1 MYTLFLE
8 SDKILYQI
16 KQMSKSIDLANAIRV
31 LSMDAVEKAKSG
43 HPGMPMGM
51 ADIAEVLWR
60 KHLKHNPN
68 NPKWVNRDR
77 FVLSNGHGSMLLY
90 SLLHLTGYDLS
101 MEEIKSFRQLGSKTP
116 GHPEFGVTPGVE
128 TTTGPLGQG
137 MANAVGMAIAE
148 KLLCSRFNNKDLE
161 VIDHFTYVFCGDGCL
176 MEGITHEACS
186 LAGTLKLGKLIA
198 VYDDNEISIDGEVS
212 GWFTEDIPK
221 RFESY
226 GWHVIPNVD
235 GHDSRRINEAFE
247 QAKENLDQPTIICCK
262 TKIGKGSP
270 NKAGTASAHG
280 SALGEEEI
288 ALSRKELNWE
298 YPPFVIPDEIYSGW
312 DAKDIGNSKE
322 GEWQKLFQNYEI
334 KYPDLA
340 RELTR
345 SLSNELPDNFV
356 HQIDKFINDLQGI
369 QEDMASRKSSEVV
382 LNFLGP
388 LLPELIG
395 GSADLSGS
403 NNTRWTGTKA
413 INESMADGNYIYYG
427 VREFAM
433 TAIVNGLVL
442 HGGIR
447 PYAGTFLTF
456 LDYARNAVRLAAL
469 MEISSIFIYSH
480 DSIGLGE
487 DGPTHQPIE
496 HLASLRS
503 TPGLETW
510 RPCDTVETAVSW
522 KEALLNKNNPTAII
536 LSRQTLK
543 AQGRNQNQQ
552 DLIEKGGY
560 ILRDSENKPN
570 LVIISTGSELG
581 AVIEAVQEIDPE
593 KNIRVVSMPCSE
605 RFDQQSEDYKE
616 KVLGKEV
623 PRLAVEASY
632 DDWWIKYVGLQGKVI
647 GMTEFGE
654 SAPGDVLQKHYGF
667 DKESLIKIIDS
678 LL

>member
-1 MYTLFLE
+1 
-8 SDKILYQI
+8 
-16 KQMSKSIDLANAIRV
+16 MSKSIELANAIRV
-31 LSMDAVEKAKSG
+31 LSMDAVEKAKCG

-60 KHLKHNPN
+60 KHLNHNPN

-101 MEEIKSFRQLGSKTP
+101 MEEIKNFRQLGSKTP
-116 GHPEFGVTPGVE
+116 GHPEFGITPGVE

-137 MANAVGMAIAE
+137 IANAVGMAIAE
-148 KLLCSRFNNKDLE
+148 KLLCSRFNNKDFS

-226 GWHVIPNVD
+226 GWHVIPNID
-235 GHDSRRINEAFE
+235 GHDSGVVNKAFE
-247 QAKENLDQPTIICCK
+247 QAKKNQDQPTIICCK

-280 SALGEEEI
+280 SALGGEEVL
-288 ALSRKELNWE
+288 LSRKELNWE
-298 YPPFVIPDEIYSGW
+298 HSAFVIPDEIYSGW
-312 DAKDIGNSKE
+312 DAKDKGSLREK
-322 GEWQKLFQNYEI
+322 EWQKLFENYKE

-340 RELTR
+340 SELKR
-345 SLSNELPDNFV
+345 SLSNELPDDFTNQFDEL
-356 HQIDKFINDLQGI
+356 ISDLQENQDDI
-369 QEDMASRKSSEVV
+369 ASRKSSEVI

-403 NNTRWTGTKA
+403 NNTRWSGTKA
-413 INESMADGNYIYYG
+413 INASATDGNYIYYG

-442 HGGIR
+442 HGGFR

-469 MEISSIFIYSH
+469 MEIPSIFIYSH

-496 HLASLRS
+496 HLTSLRS

-522 KEALLNKNNPTAII
+522 KAALLNKNNPTAII
-536 LSRQTLK
+536 LSRQALK
-543 AQGRNQNQQ
+543 AQDRSQ
-552 DLIEKGGY
+552 DQKNLIEKGGY
-560 ILRDSENKPN
+560 ILLDSEDRPN

-581 AVIEAVQEIDPE
+581 AVMEAVKEMGPE
-593 KNIRVVSMPCSE
+593 KNIRVVSMPSTE
-605 RFDQQSEDYKE
+605 RFDQQNEVYKE
-616 KVLGKEV
+616 KVLGQGI
-623 PRLAVEASY
+623 PRLAIEASY
-632 DDWWIKYVGLQGKVI
+632 DDWWIKYVGLEGKVV
-647 GMTEFGE
+647 GMKEFGE
-654 SAPGDVLQKHYGF
+654 SAPGDVLLKHYGF
-667 DKESLIKIIDS
+667 DKENIIKIIDS

>member
-1 MYTLFLE
+1 MP
-8 SDKILYQI
+8 
-16 KQMSKSIDLANAIRV
+16 KSIELANAIRI
-31 LSMDAVEKAKSG
+31 LSMDAVENAKSG

-60 KHLKHNPN
+60 KHLRHNPN
-68 NPKWVNRDR
+68 NPEWVNRDR
-77 FVLSNGHGSMLLY
+77 FVLSNGHGSMLIY

-101 MEEIKSFRQLGSKTP
+101 IEEIKNFRQLGSKTP

-137 MANAVGMAIAE
+137 IANAVGMAIAE
-148 KLLCSRFNNKDLE
+148 RLISSKFNTEDFT

-186 LAGTLKLGKLIA
+186 LAGTLKLGKLVV
-198 VYDDNEISIDGEVS
+198 VYDDNDISIDGEVS

-226 GWHVIPNVD
+226 GWHVIPNID
-235 GHDSRRINEAFE
+235 GHVSNQIDKAFE
-247 QAKENLDQPTIICCK
+247 QAKENLNQPTIICCK

-280 SALGEEEI
+280 TALGEEETV
-288 ALSRKELNWE
+288 LTRKELNWE
-298 YPPFVIPDEIYSGW
+298 HSAFIIPDEIYLGW
-312 DAKDIGNSKE
+312 DAKEVGSSREEDWK
-322 GEWQKLFQNYEI
+322 KLFKNYEQ

-340 RELTR
+340 SELTR
-345 SLSNELPDNFV
+345 TLSKGLPDNFLD
-356 HQIDKFINDLQGI
+356 QIDKFINDLQEN
-369 QEDMASRKSSEVV
+369 QEDIASRKSSELV

-388 LLPELIG
+388 LLPELVG

-403 NNTRWTGTKA
+403 NNTRWVGTKA
-413 INESMADGNYIYYG
+413 INETEAGGNYLYYG
-427 VREFAM
+427 AREFAM

-442 HGGIR
+442 HGGVR

-469 MEISSIFIYSH
+469 MEIPSIFIYSH

-496 HLASLRS
+496 HLTSLRS

-522 KEALLNKNNPTAII
+522 KAALQNKNTPTAII
-536 LSRQTLK
+536 LSRQDLM
-543 AQGRNQNQQ
+543 AQERNQNQR
-552 DLIEKGGY
+552 DSIEKGGY
-560 ILRDSENKPN
+560 ILHDSENKPD
-570 LVIISTGSELG
+570 LIIISTGSELG
-581 AVIEAVQEIDPE
+581 AVMEAVRDLGPN
-593 KNIRVVSMPCSE
+593 KNIRVVSMPCTE
-605 RFDQQSEDYKE
+605 RFDLQSEAYKE
-616 KVLGKEV
+616 KVLGKDV
-623 PRLAVEASY
+623 LRLAIEASY
-632 DDWWIKYVGLQGKVI
+632 DDWWIKYVGLEGKVI
-647 GMTEFGE
+647 GMKEFGE
-654 SAPGDVLQKHYGF
+654 SAPGHVLQKHYGF
-667 DKESLIKIIDS
+667 DKESLIKAIDS

>member
-1 MYTLFLE
+1 MPE
-8 SDKILYQI
+8 SIE
-16 KQMSKSIDLANAIRV
+16 LANAIRV

-51 ADIAEVLWR
+51 ADIAEVLWK
-60 KHLKHNPN
+60 KHLRHNPL
-68 NPKWVNRDR
+68 NPKWINRDR
-77 FVLSNGHGSMLLY
+77 FILSNGHGSMLLY

-101 MEEIKSFRQLGSKTP
+101 IKEIKNFRQLGSKTP

-137 MANAVGMAIAE
+137 VANAVGMAIAE
-148 KLLCSRFNNKDLE
+148 KLTSSKFNTEDFTI
-161 VIDHFTYVFCGDGCL
+161 IDHFTYVFCGDGCL

-186 LAGTLKLGKLIA
+186 LAGTLKLGKLVV
-198 VYDDNEISIDGEVS
+198 VYDDNDISIDGEVS

-226 GWHVIPNVD
+226 GWNVISNVD
-235 GHDSRRINEAFE
+235 GHASNQINKAFE

-280 SALGEEEI
+280 NPLGEEEI
-288 ALSRKELNWE
+288 TLTRKELAWE
-298 YPPFVIPDEIYSGW
+298 HPAFVIPDEIYSGW
-312 DAKDIGNSKE
+312 DAKEIGSSREEDWK
-322 GEWQKLFQNYEI
+322 KSFKNYEQ

-340 RELTR
+340 SELNRT
-345 SLSNELPDNFV
+345 LSRGLPDNFLD
-356 HQIDKFINDLQGI
+356 QIDEFIKGLQENQKDI
-369 QEDMASRKSSEVV
+369 ASRKSSELV

-388 LLPELIG
+388 RLPELFG

-413 INESMADGNYIYYG
+413 INGKETGGNYLYYG

-442 HGGIR
+442 HGGVR

-456 LDYARNAVRLAAL
+456 LDYARNAVRLSAL
-469 MEISSIFIYSH
+469 MQIPSIFIYSH
-480 DSIGLGE
+480 DSIGVGE

-496 HLASLRS
+496 HLTSLRS

-522 KEALLNKNNPTAII
+522 KVALLNKNTPTAII
-536 LSRQTLK
+536 LSRQNLI
-543 AQGRNQNQQ
+543 AQERNHDQR
-552 DLIEKGGY
+552 DSIEKGGY
-560 ILRDSENKPN
+560 ILHDSENKPD

-581 AVIEAVQEIDPE
+581 AVMEAVRDLGPE
-593 KNIRVVSMPCSE
+593 KNIRVVSMPCTE
-605 RFDQQSEDYKE
+605 RFDLQSEAYKE
-616 KVLGKEV
+616 KVLGKGV
-623 PRLAVEASY
+623 LRLAIEASY
-632 DDWWIKYVGLQGKVI
+632 DDWWIKYVGLEGKVI
-647 GMTEFGE
+647 GMKEFGE
-654 SAPGDVLQKHYGF
+654 SAPGNVLQKHYGF
-667 DKESLIKIIDS
+667 DKGSLIKAIGS

>member
-1 MYTLFLE
+1 MPE
-8 SDKILYQI
+8 SIE
-16 KQMSKSIDLANAIRV
+16 LANAIRV

-51 ADIAEVLWR
+51 ADIAEVLWK
-60 KHLKHNPN
+60 KHLRHNPH
-68 NPKWVNRDR
+68 NPKWINRDR
-77 FVLSNGHGSMLLY
+77 FILSNGHGSMLLY

-101 MEEIKSFRQLGSKTP
+101 IKEIKNFRQLGSKTP

-137 MANAVGMAIAE
+137 VANAVGMAIAE
-148 KLLCSRFNNKDLE
+148 KLTSSKFNTEDFTI
-161 VIDHFTYVFCGDGCL
+161 IDHFTYVFCGDGCL

-186 LAGTLKLGKLIA
+186 LAGTLKLGKLVV
-198 VYDDNEISIDGEVS
+198 VYDDNDISIDGEVS

-226 GWHVIPNVD
+226 GWNVISNVD
-235 GHDSRRINEAFE
+235 GHASNQINKAFE

-280 SALGEEEI
+280 IPLGEEEI
-288 ALSRKELNWE
+288 TLTRKELAWE
-298 YPPFVIPDEIYSGW
+298 HPAFVIPDEIYSGW
-312 DAKDIGNSKE
+312 DAKEIGSSREEDWK
-322 GEWQKLFQNYEI
+322 KSFKNYEQ

-340 RELTR
+340 SELNRT
-345 SLSNELPDNFV
+345 LSRGLPDNFLD
-356 HQIDKFINDLQGI
+356 QIDEFIKGLQENQKDI
-369 QEDMASRKSSEVV
+369 ASRKSSELV

-388 LLPELIG
+388 RLPELFG

-413 INESMADGNYIYYG
+413 INGKETGGNYLYYG

-442 HGGIR
+442 HGGVR

-456 LDYARNAVRLAAL
+456 LDYARNAVRLSAL
-469 MEISSIFIYSH
+469 MQIPSIFIYSH
-480 DSIGLGE
+480 DSIGVGE

-496 HLASLRS
+496 HLTSLRS

-522 KEALLNKNNPTAII
+522 KVALLNKNTPTAII
-536 LSRQTLK
+536 LSRQNLI
-543 AQGRNQNQQ
+543 AQERNRDQR
-552 DLIEKGGY
+552 DSIEKGGY
-560 ILRDSENKPN
+560 ILHDSEKKPD

-581 AVIEAVQEIDPE
+581 AVMEAVRDLGPE
-593 KNIRVVSMPCSE
+593 KNIRVVSMPCTE
-605 RFDQQSEDYKE
+605 RFDLQSEAYKE
-616 KVLGKEV
+616 KVLGKGV
-623 PRLAVEASY
+623 LRLAIEASY
-632 DDWWIKYVGLQGKVI
+632 DDWWIKYVGLEGKVI
-647 GMTEFGE
+647 GMKEFGE
-654 SAPGDVLQKHYGF
+654 SAPGNVLQKHYGF
-667 DKESLIKIIDS
+667 DKGSLIKAIGS

>member
-1 MYTLFLE
+1 MPE
-8 SDKILYQI
+8 SIE
-16 KQMSKSIDLANAIRV
+16 LANAIRV

-51 ADIAEVLWR
+51 ADIAEVLWK
-60 KHLKHNPN
+60 KHLRHNPL
-68 NPKWVNRDR
+68 NPKWINRDR
-77 FVLSNGHGSMLLY
+77 FILSNGHGSMLLY

-101 MEEIKSFRQLGSKTP
+101 IKEIKNFRQLGSKTP

-137 MANAVGMAIAE
+137 VANAVGMAIAE
-148 KLLCSRFNNKDLE
+148 KLTSSKFNTEDFTI
-161 VIDHFTYVFCGDGCL
+161 IDHFTYVFCGDGCL

-186 LAGTLKLGKLIA
+186 LAGTLKLGKLVV
-198 VYDDNEISIDGEVS
+198 VYDDNDISIDGEVS

-226 GWHVIPNVD
+226 GWNVISNVD
-235 GHDSRRINEAFE
+235 GHASNQINKAFE

-280 SALGEEEI
+280 NPLGEEEI
-288 ALSRKELNWE
+288 TLTRKELAWE
-298 YPPFVIPDEIYSGW
+298 HPAFVIPDEIYSGW
-312 DAKDIGNSKE
+312 DAKEIGSSREEDWK
-322 GEWQKLFQNYEI
+322 KSFKNYEQ

-340 RELTR
+340 SELNRT
-345 SLSNELPDNFV
+345 LSRGLPDNFLD
-356 HQIDKFINDLQGI
+356 QIDEFIKGLQENQKDI
-369 QEDMASRKSSEVV
+369 ASRKSSELV

-388 LLPELIG
+388 RLPELFG

-413 INESMADGNYIYYG
+413 INGKETGGNYLYYG

-442 HGGIR
+442 HGGVR

-456 LDYARNAVRLAAL
+456 LDYARNAVRLSAL
-469 MEISSIFIYSH
+469 MQIPSIFIYSH
-480 DSIGLGE
+480 DSIGVGE

-496 HLASLRS
+496 HLTSLRS

-522 KEALLNKNNPTAII
+522 KVALLNKNTPTAII
-536 LSRQTLK
+536 LSRQNLI
-543 AQGRNQNQQ
+543 AQERNRDQR
-552 DLIEKGGY
+552 DSIEKGGY
-560 ILRDSENKPN
+560 ILHDSENKPD

-581 AVIEAVQEIDPE
+581 AVMEAVRDLGPE
-593 KNIRVVSMPCSE
+593 KNIRVVSMPCTE
-605 RFDQQSEDYKE
+605 RFDLQSEAYKE
-616 KVLGKEV
+616 KVLGKGV
-623 PRLAVEASY
+623 LRLAIEASY
-632 DDWWIKYVGLQGKVI
+632 DDWWIKYVGLEGKVI
-647 GMTEFGE
+647 GMKEFGE
-654 SAPGDVLQKHYGF
+654 SAPGNVLQKHYGF
-667 DKESLIKIIDS
+667 DKGSLIKAIGS

>member
-1 MYTLFLE
+1 
-8 SDKILYQI
+8 
-16 KQMSKSIDLANAIRV
+16 
-31 LSMDAVEKAKSG
+31 
-43 HPGMPMGM
+43 
-51 ADIAEVLWR
+51 
-60 KHLKHNPN
+60 
-68 NPKWVNRDR
+68 
-77 FVLSNGHGSMLLY
+77 
-90 SLLHLTGYDLS
+90 
-101 MEEIKSFRQLGSKTP
+101 
-116 GHPEFGVTPGVE
+116 
-128 TTTGPLGQG
+128 
-137 MANAVGMAIAE
+137 
-148 KLLCSRFNNKDLE
+148 
-161 VIDHFTYVFCGDGCL
+161 
-176 MEGITHEACS
+176 
-186 LAGTLKLGKLIA
+186 
-198 VYDDNEISIDGEVS
+198 
-212 GWFTEDIPK
+212 
-221 RFESY
+221 
-226 GWHVIPNVD
+226 
-235 GHDSRRINEAFE
+235 
-247 QAKENLDQPTIICCK
+247 
-262 TKIGKGSP
+262 
-270 NKAGTASAHG
+270 
-280 SALGEEEI
+280 
-288 ALSRKELNWE
+288 
-298 YPPFVIPDEIYSGW
+298 
-312 DAKDIGNSKE
+312 
-322 GEWQKLFQNYEI
+322 
-334 KYPDLA
+334 
-340 RELTR
+340 
-345 SLSNELPDNFV
+345 
-356 HQIDKFINDLQGI
+356 
-369 QEDMASRKSSEVV
+369 
-382 LNFLGP
+382 
-388 LLPELIG
+388 
-395 GSADLSGS
+395 
-403 NNTRWTGTKA
+403 
-413 INESMADGNYIYYG
+413 MADGNYIYYG

-581 AVIEAVQEIDPE
+581 AVIEAVQELDPE

-632 DDWWIKYVGLQGKVI
+632 ADWWIKYVGLQGKVV

>member
-1 MYTLFLE
+1 
-8 SDKILYQI
+8 
-16 KQMSKSIDLANAIRV
+16 MSKSIELANAIRV
-31 LSMDAVEKAKSG
+31 LSMDAVEKAKCG

-60 KHLKHNPN
+60 KHLNHNPN

-101 MEEIKSFRQLGSKTP
+101 MEEIKNFRQLGSKTP
-116 GHPEFGVTPGVE
+116 GHPEFGITPGVE

-137 MANAVGMAIAE
+137 IANAVGMAIAE
-148 KLLCSRFNNKDLE
+148 KLLCSRFNNKDFS

-226 GWHVIPNVD
+226 GWHVIPNID
-235 GHDSRRINEAFE
+235 GHDSDVVNKAFK
-247 QAKENLDQPTIICCK
+247 QAKKNQDQPTIICCK

-280 SALGEEEI
+280 SALGGEEVL
-288 ALSRKELNWE
+288 LSRKELNWE
-298 YPPFVIPDEIYSGW
+298 HSAFVIPDEIYLGW
-312 DAKDIGNSKE
+312 DAKDKGSLREK
-322 GEWQKLFQNYEI
+322 EWQKLFENYKE

-340 RELTR
+340 SELKR
-345 SLSNELPDNFV
+345 SLSNELPDDFTNQF
-356 HQIDKFINDLQGI
+356 DELINDLQENQDDI
-369 QEDMASRKSSEVV
+369 ASRKSSEVV

-403 NNTRWTGTKA
+403 NNTRWSGTKA
-413 INESMADGNYIYYG
+413 INASATDGNYIYYG

-442 HGGIR
+442 HGGFR

-469 MEISSIFIYSH
+469 MEIPSIFIYSH

-496 HLASLRS
+496 HLTSLRS

-522 KEALLNKNNPTAII
+522 KAALLNKNNPTAII
-536 LSRQTLK
+536 LSRQALK
-543 AQGRNQNQQ
+543 AQDRSQ
-552 DLIEKGGY
+552 DQKNLIEKGGY
-560 ILRDSENKPN
+560 ILLDSEDRPN

-581 AVIEAVQEIDPE
+581 AVMEAVKEMGPE
-593 KNIRVVSMPCSE
+593 KNIRVVSMPSTE
-605 RFDQQSEDYKE
+605 RFDQQNEVYKE
-616 KVLGKEV
+616 KVLGQGI
-623 PRLAVEASY
+623 PRLAIEASY
-632 DDWWIKYVGLQGKVI
+632 DDWWIKYVGLEGKVV
-647 GMTEFGE
+647 GMKEFGE
-654 SAPGDVLQKHYGF
+654 SAPGDVLLKHYGF
-667 DKESLIKIIDS
+667 DKENIIKIIDS

>member
-1 MYTLFLE
+1 
-8 SDKILYQI
+8 
-16 KQMSKSIDLANAIRV
+16 MSKSIELANAIRA
-31 LSMDAVEKAKSG
+31 LSMDAVESAKSG

-60 KHLKHNPN
+60 KHLKHNPK
-68 NPKWVNRDR
+68 NPQWANRDR
-77 FVLSNGHGSMLLY
+77 FILSNGHGSMLLY

-101 MEEIKSFRQLGSKTP
+101 IDEIKNFRQLGSKTP

-137 MANAVGMAIAE
+137 IANAVGMAIAE
-148 KLLCSRFNNKDLE
+148 KLLSANFNKEDFT
-161 VIDHFTYVFCGDGCL
+161 VINHFTYVFCGDGCL
-176 MEGITHEACS
+176 MEGISHEACS
-186 LAGTLKLGKLIA
+186 LAGTLKLGKLIV
-198 VYDDNEISIDGEVS
+198 VYDDNDISIDGEVS

-226 GWHVIPNVD
+226 GWHVIPNID
-235 GHDSRRINEAFE
+235 GHDSSQIDKAFE
-247 QAKENLDQPTIICCK
+247 QAKENLDQPSIICCK

-270 NKAGTASAHG
+270 NKAGTASVHG
-280 SALGEEEI
+280 TALGEEEVVL
-288 ALSRKELNWE
+288 ARKELNWE
-298 YPPFVIPDEIYSGW
+298 HSAFVIPHEIYLGW
-312 DAKDIGNSKE
+312 DAKEVGSSREDDWKE
-322 GEWQKLFQNYEI
+322 LFKNYEI
-334 KYPDLA
+334 KYPELA
-340 RELTR
+340 GELNR
-345 SLSNELPDNFV
+345 SLSKELPDNFLE
-356 HQIDKFINDLQGI
+356 QIDKFIHDLQEN
-369 QEDMASRKSSEVV
+369 QNDVATRKSSELV

-413 INESMADGNYIYYG
+413 INEAMTGGNYLYYG

-442 HGGIR
+442 HGGVR

-469 MEISSIFIYSH
+469 MEIPSIFIYSH

-496 HLASLRS
+496 HLTSLRS

-522 KEALLNKNNPTAII
+522 KAALLNKNIPTAII
-536 LSRQTLK
+536 LSRQNLK
-543 AQGRNQNQQ
+543 AQYRNQDQK
-552 DLIEKGGY
+552 DSIEKGGY
-560 ILRDSENKPN
+560 ILHDSENKPD

-581 AVIEAVQEIDPE
+581 AVMEAVRDLGQE
-593 KNIRVVSMPCSE
+593 KNIRVVSMPCTE
-605 RFDQQSEDYKE
+605 RFDQQSETYKE
-616 KVLGKEV
+616 KVLGKDIL
-623 PRLAVEASY
+623 RLAIEASY
-632 DDWWIKYVGLQGKVI
+632 DDWWIKYVGLEGKVI
-647 GMTEFGE
+647 GMKEFGE
-654 SAPGDVLQKHYGF
+654 SAPGDVLQKHFGF
-667 DKESLIKIIDS
+667 DKESLMKVIDS

>member
-1 MYTLFLE
+1 
-8 SDKILYQI
+8 
-16 KQMSKSIDLANAIRV
+16 MSKSIELANAIRA

-60 KHLKHNPN
+60 KHLKHNPK
-68 NPKWVNRDR
+68 NPQWANRDR
-77 FVLSNGHGSMLLY
+77 FILSNGHGSMLLY

-101 MEEIKSFRQLGSKTP
+101 IDEIKNFRQLGSKTP

-137 MANAVGMAIAE
+137 IANAVGMAIAE
-148 KLLCSRFNNKDLE
+148 KLLSANFNKEDFT
-161 VIDHFTYVFCGDGCL
+161 VINHFTYVFCGDGCL
-176 MEGITHEACS
+176 MEGISHEACS
-186 LAGTLKLGKLIA
+186 LAGTLKLGKLIV
-198 VYDDNEISIDGEVS
+198 VYDDNDISIDGEVS

-226 GWHVIPNVD
+226 GWHVIPNID
-235 GHDSRRINEAFE
+235 GHDSSQIDKAFE
-247 QAKENLDQPTIICCK
+247 QAKENLDQPSIICCK

-270 NKAGTASAHG
+270 NKAGTASVHG
-280 SALGEEEI
+280 TALGEEEVV
-288 ALSRKELNWE
+288 LTRKELNWE
-298 YPPFVIPDEIYSGW
+298 HSAFVIPHEIYLGW
-312 DAKDIGNSKE
+312 DAKEVGSSREDDWKE
-322 GEWQKLFQNYEI
+322 LFKNYEI

-340 RELTR
+340 GELNR
-345 SLSNELPDNFV
+345 SLSKELPDNFLE
-356 HQIDKFINDLQGI
+356 QIDKFIYDLQEN
-369 QEDMASRKSSEVV
+369 QNDVATRKSSELV

-413 INESMADGNYIYYG
+413 INEAMTGGNYLYYG

-442 HGGIR
+442 HGGVR

-469 MEISSIFIYSH
+469 MEIPSIFIYSH

-496 HLASLRS
+496 HLTSLRS

-522 KEALLNKNNPTAII
+522 KAALLNKNIPTAII
-536 LSRQTLK
+536 LSRQNLK
-543 AQGRNQNQQ
+543 AQYRNQDQK
-552 DLIEKGGY
+552 DSIEKGGY
-560 ILRDSENKPN
+560 ILHDSENKPD

-581 AVIEAVQEIDPE
+581 AVMEAVRDLGKE
-593 KNIRVVSMPCSE
+593 KNIRVVSMPCTE
-605 RFDQQSEDYKE
+605 RFDQQSETYKE
-616 KVLGKEV
+616 KVLGKDIL
-623 PRLAVEASY
+623 RLAIEASY
-632 DDWWIKYVGLQGKVI
+632 DDWWIKYVGLEGKVI
-647 GMTEFGE
+647 GMKEFGE
-654 SAPGDVLQKHYGF
+654 SAPGDILQKHFGF
-667 DKESLIKIIDS
+667 DKESLMKVIDS

>member
-1 MYTLFLE
+1 MP
-8 SDKILYQI
+8 
-16 KQMSKSIDLANAIRV
+16 KSIELANAIRA
-31 LSMDAVEKAKSG
+31 LSMDAVESAKSG

-60 KHLKHNPN
+60 KHLRHNPK
-68 NPKWVNRDR
+68 NPQWANRDR
-77 FVLSNGHGSMLLY
+77 FILSNGHGSMLLY

-101 MEEIKSFRQLGSKTP
+101 IDEIKNFRQLGSKTP

-128 TTTGPLGQG
+128 ATTGPLGQG
-137 MANAVGMAIAE
+137 IANAVGMAIAE
-148 KLLCSRFNNKDLE
+148 KLLSANFNKEDFT
-161 VIDHFTYVFCGDGCL
+161 VICHFTYVFCGDGCL
-176 MEGITHEACS
+176 MEGISHEACS
-186 LAGTLKLGKLIA
+186 LAGTLKLGKLIV
-198 VYDDNEISIDGEVS
+198 VYDDNDISIDGEVS

-226 GWHVIPNVD
+226 GWHVIPNID
-235 GHDSRRINEAFE
+235 GHDSSQIDKAFE
-247 QAKENLDQPTIICCK
+247 QAKENLDRPSIICCK

-270 NKAGTASAHG
+270 NKAGTASVHG
-280 SALGEEEI
+280 TALGEEEVV
-288 ALSRKELNWE
+288 LTRKELNWE
-298 YPPFVIPDEIYSGW
+298 HSAFVIPDEIYLGW
-312 DAKDIGNSKE
+312 DAKQIGNSREDDWKE
-322 GEWQKLFQNYEI
+322 LFKNYEI
-334 KYPDLA
+334 QYPDLA
-340 RELTR
+340 GELNR
-345 SLSNELPDNFV
+345 SLSKELPDNFLE
-356 HQIDKFINDLQGI
+356 QIDKFIHDLQEN
-369 QEDMASRKSSEVV
+369 QNDVATRKSSELV

-413 INESMADGNYIYYG
+413 INEAMTGGNYLYYG

-442 HGGIR
+442 HGGVR

-469 MEISSIFIYSH
+469 MEIPSIFIYSH

-496 HLASLRS
+496 HLTSLRS

-522 KEALLNKNNPTAII
+522 KAALLNKNIPTAII
-536 LSRQTLK
+536 LTRQNLK
-543 AQGRNQNQQ
+543 AQDRNQDQK
-552 DLIEKGGY
+552 DSIEKGGY
-560 ILRDSENKPN
+560 ILHDSENKPG

-581 AVIEAVQEIDPE
+581 AVMEAVRDLGQE
-593 KNIRVVSMPCSE
+593 KNIRVVSMPCTE
-605 RFDQQSEDYKE
+605 RFDQQSEAYKE
-616 KVLGKEV
+616 KVLGKDIL
-623 PRLAVEASY
+623 RLAIEASY
-632 DDWWIKYVGLQGKVI
+632 DDWWIKYVGLEGKVI
-647 GMTEFGE
+647 GMKEFGE
-654 SAPGDVLQKHYGF
+654 SAPGDVLQKHFGF
-667 DKESLIKIIDS
+667 DKESLMKVIDS

>member
-1 MYTLFLE
+1 
-8 SDKILYQI
+8 
-16 KQMSKSIDLANAIRV
+16 MSKSIELANAIRA

-60 KHLKHNPN
+60 KHLRHNPK
-68 NPKWVNRDR
+68 NPQWANRDR
-77 FVLSNGHGSMLLY
+77 FILSNGHGSMLLY

-101 MEEIKSFRQLGSKTP
+101 IDEIKNFRQLGSKTP

-137 MANAVGMAIAE
+137 IANAVGMAIAE
-148 KLLCSRFNNKDLE
+148 KLLSANFNKEDFT
-161 VIDHFTYVFCGDGCL
+161 VINHFTYVFCGDGCL
-176 MEGITHEACS
+176 MEGISHEACS
-186 LAGTLKLGKLIA
+186 LAGTLKLGKLIV
-198 VYDDNEISIDGEVS
+198 VYDDNDISIDGEVS

-226 GWHVIPNVD
+226 GWHVIPNID
-235 GHDSRRINEAFE
+235 GHDSSQIDKAFE
-247 QAKENLDQPTIICCK
+247 QAKENLDQPSIICCK

-270 NKAGTASAHG
+270 NKAGTASVHG
-280 SALGEEEI
+280 TALGEEEVVL
-288 ALSRKELNWE
+288 ARKELNWE
-298 YPPFVIPDEIYSGW
+298 HSAFVIPHEIYLGW
-312 DAKDIGNSKE
+312 DAKEVGSSREDDWKE
-322 GEWQKLFQNYEI
+322 LFKNYEI

-340 RELTR
+340 GELNR
-345 SLSNELPDNFV
+345 SLSKELPDNFLE
-356 HQIDKFINDLQGI
+356 QIDKFIYDLQEN
-369 QEDMASRKSSEVV
+369 QNDVATRKSSELV

-413 INESMADGNYIYYG
+413 INEAMTGGNYLYYG

-442 HGGIR
+442 HGGVR

-469 MEISSIFIYSH
+469 MEIPSIFIYSH

-496 HLASLRS
+496 HLTSLRS

-522 KEALLNKNNPTAII
+522 KAALLNKNIPTAII
-536 LSRQTLK
+536 LSRQNLK
-543 AQGRNQNQQ
+543 AQYRNQDQK
-552 DLIEKGGY
+552 DSIEKGGY
-560 ILRDSENKPN
+560 ILHDSENKPD

-581 AVIEAVQEIDPE
+581 AVMEAVRDLGKE
-593 KNIRVVSMPCSE
+593 KNIRVVSMPCTE
-605 RFDQQSEDYKE
+605 RFDQQSETYKE
-616 KVLGKEV
+616 KVLGKDIL
-623 PRLAVEASY
+623 RLAIEASY
-632 DDWWIKYVGLQGKVI
+632 DDWWIKYVGLEGKVI
-647 GMTEFGE
+647 GMKEFGE
-654 SAPGDVLQKHYGF
+654 SAPGDILQKHFGF
-667 DKESLIKIIDS
+667 DKESLMKVIDS

>member
-1 MYTLFLE
+1 MT
-8 SDKILYQI
+8 
-16 KQMSKSIDLANAIRV
+16 
-31 LSMDAVEKAKSG
+31 
-43 HPGMPMGM
+43 
-51 ADIAEVLWR
+51 
-60 KHLKHNPN
+60 
-68 NPKWVNRDR
+68 
-77 FVLSNGHGSMLLY
+77 
-90 SLLHLTGYDLS
+90 
-101 MEEIKSFRQLGSKTP
+101 FR
-116 GHPEFGVTPGVE
+116 E
-128 TTTGPLGQG
+128 T
-137 MANAVGMAIAE
+137 
-148 KLLCSRFNNKDLE
+148 
-161 VIDHFTYVFCGDGCL
+161 
-176 MEGITHEACS
+176 
-186 LAGTLKLGKLIA
+186 
-198 VYDDNEISIDGEVS
+198 
-212 GWFTEDIPK
+212 
-221 RFESY
+221 
-226 GWHVIPNVD
+226 
-235 GHDSRRINEAFE
+235 
-247 QAKENLDQPTIICCK
+247 
-262 TKIGKGSP
+262 
-270 NKAGTASAHG
+270 
-280 SALGEEEI
+280 
-288 ALSRKELNWE
+288 
-298 YPPFVIPDEIYSGW
+298 
-312 DAKDIGNSKE
+312 
-322 GEWQKLFQNYEI
+322 
-334 KYPDLA
+334 
-340 RELTR
+340 
-345 SLSNELPDNFV
+345 
-356 HQIDKFINDLQGI
+356 

-442 HGGIR
+442 HGGVR

-469 MEISSIFIYSH
+469 MEIPSIFIYSH

-543 AQGRNQNQQ
+543 AQGRSQNQQ

-581 AVIEAVQEIDPE
+581 AVIEAVQELDPE

-632 DDWWIKYVGLQGKVI
+632 SDWWIKYVGLQGKVV

>member
-1 MYTLFLE
+1 MT
-8 SDKILYQI
+8 D
-16 KQMSKSIDLANAIRV
+16 SKELANAIRV
-31 LSMDAVEKAKSG
+31 LSMDAVEKAKCG

-60 KHLKHNPN
+60 RHLKHNPN

-90 SLLHLTGYDLS
+90 SLIHLTGYNLS
-101 MEEIKSFRQLGSKTP
+101 MEEIKNFRQLGSQTP
-116 GHPEFGVTPGVE
+116 GHPEFGITPGVE

-137 MANAVGMAIAE
+137 IANAVGMAIAE
-148 KLLCSRFNNKDLE
+148 KLLCSRFNNKE
-161 VIDHFTYVFCGDGCL
+161 FKVIDHFTYVFCGDGCL

-186 LAGTLKLGKLIA
+186 LAGTLELGKLIA

-226 GWHVIPNVD
+226 GWHVISNVD
-235 GHDSRRINEAFE
+235 GHDSSMINKAFE
-247 QAKENLDQPTIICCK
+247 QAKKNQKQPTIICCK

-280 SALGEEEI
+280 SALGEEEV

-298 YPPFVIPDEIYSGW
+298 HPAFVIPDEIYLGW
-312 DAKDIGNSKE
+312 DAKDIGNSRE
-322 GEWQKLFQNYEI
+322 EEWQKLFQNYEI

-340 RELTR
+340 GELKR
-345 SLSNELPDNFV
+345 SLSNELPDDFTN
-356 HQIDKFINDLQGI
+356 QINEFIDNLQGSQNDI
-369 QEDMASRKSSEVV
+369 ASRKSSEVV

-403 NNTRWTGTKA
+403 NNTRWAGTKA
-413 INESMADGNYIYYG
+413 INESVTHANYIYYG

-442 HGGIR
+442 HGGVR

-469 MEISSIFIYSH
+469 MEIPSIFIYSH

-496 HLASLRS
+496 HLTSLRS

-543 AQGRNQNQQ
+543 AQDRNKDQKG
-552 DLIEKGGY
+552 LIEKGGY
-560 ILRDSENKPN
+560 ILHDSEDRPN

-581 AVIEAVQEIDPE
+581 AVMEAVQELGPK
-593 KNIRVVSMPCSE
+593 KNIRVVSMPSTE
-605 RFDQQSEDYKE
+605 RFDQQSEAYKE
-616 KVLGKEV
+616 KVLEKGI

-632 DDWWIKYVGLQGKVI
+632 DDWWIKYVGLEGKVV
-647 GMTEFGE
+647 GMKEFGE
-654 SAPGDVLQKHYGF
+654 SAPGDVLLKHYGF